1 MRGAIIL
8 GIARVE
14 ATTDGIQRA
23 RVRVALNGRLVTVVG
38 HAPARQARSTRARA
52 VAAAGAL
59 QPGAAASL
67 GGRGTSKFS
76 CLLRKLFLAWRRLL
90 AKSSQPLSLTH
101 IYTIIWPLAGHPRA
115 HDTNM
120 QNLHL
125 THGTGHRDR
134 RDTRH
139 TAVTP
144 IERNQHCGCSTLHS
158 SSAATFA
165 DDQAG
170 VH

>member
-23 RVRVALNGRLVTVVG
+23 RVRVALVGRLVTVVG
-38 HAPARQARSTRARA
+38 HAPARQARSSRASA

-76 CLLRKLFLAWRRLL
+76 CLLRKLLAWRRLL
-90 AKSSQPLSLTH
+90 AKSSQVTASDPHTH
-101 IYTIIWPLAGHPRA
+101 LYNYLAAR
-115 HDTNM
+115 
-120 QNLHL
+120 
-125 THGTGHRDR
+125 GTPAR
-134 RDTRH
+134 TRYEYAKSPPH
-139 TAVTP
+139 TWAV
-144 IERNQHCGCSTLHS
+144 I
-158 SSAATFA
+158 
-165 DDQAG
+165 G
-170 VH
+170 V